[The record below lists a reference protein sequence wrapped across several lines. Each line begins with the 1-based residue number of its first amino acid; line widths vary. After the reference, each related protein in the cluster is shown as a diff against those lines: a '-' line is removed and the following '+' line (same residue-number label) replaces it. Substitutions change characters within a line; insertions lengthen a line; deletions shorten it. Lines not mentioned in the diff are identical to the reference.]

1 MPLRARRRAAATCTA
16 LGALLSC
23 LPLSAA
29 PAHAVVGGETVSEDA
44 YDTQFPWAV
53 TVYSPVAQ
61 CGGTLIAPGFV
72 VTAGHCV
79 DPVPTSVGH
88 GSAFLDQQQ
97 HTDVAGVVRHPTA
110 DLAVLELADT
120 LPDVPPLP
128 LATTAPAVGDT
139 LTVLGWGLVDPAG
152 RTGPP
157 GDQLKLGKYLLHD
170 VDRDRL
176 VHLGE
181 GDDSCLGDSGGP
193 VVLEG
198 ELVGIVS
205 GALETAVRPCGDGG
219 VDVNVATHRE
229 FIAQAAGL
237 ADPAAAVALDVRL
250 LGRPSERT
258 PVGLDI
264 ALTTGSPA
272 ASNPPTGVVEVLEGT
287 RLIASA
293 DAEDL
298 RRPLRIP
305 AGVLASGRHELTV
318 AYTGDTA
325 FQRAST
331 TLVVDV
337 R

>member
-1 MPLRARRRAAATCTA
+1 MSSRAHRRAAGTTAA
-16 LGALLSC
+16 LGALLAC

-29 PAHAVVGGETVSEDA
+29 PAQAVVGGETVSEDQ

-53 TVYSPVAQ
+53 TVYSPAAQ
-61 CGGTLIAPGFV
+61 CGGSVIAPRFV
-72 VTAGHCV
+72 ITAAHCV
-79 DPVPTSVGH
+79 DPAPTSVGH

-97 HTDVAGVVRHPTA
+97 HTSVAGVVRHPTA
-110 DLAVLELADT
+110 DLAILELSDT
-120 LPDVPPLP
+120 LADVTPLTV
-128 LATTAPAVGDT
+128 AKAAPAVGDV
-139 LTVLGWGLVDPAG
+139 LTVLGWGLVDQAG

-157 GDQLKLGKYLLHD
+157 GDQLKLGRYLLHD
-170 VDRDRL
+170 VERDRL
-176 VHLGE
+176 VHLGD

-193 VVLEG
+193 VVFEG
-198 ELVGIVS
+198 QLVGVVS
-205 GALETAVRPCGDGG
+205 GAIETAVQPCGDGG
-219 VDVNVATHRE
+219 VDVNVATYRT
-229 FIAQAAGL
+229 FIAQAIGR
-237 ADPAAAVALDVRL
+237 ADPPAAVELDVRL

-264 ALTTGSPA
+264 ALTTGSPGT
-272 ASNPPTGVVEVLEGT
+272 SNPPTGVVEVLEGT

-293 DAEDL
+293 GAEDL
-298 RRPLRIP
+298 RRPLHIP
-305 AGVLASGRHELTV
+305 AGVLASGRHEVTV